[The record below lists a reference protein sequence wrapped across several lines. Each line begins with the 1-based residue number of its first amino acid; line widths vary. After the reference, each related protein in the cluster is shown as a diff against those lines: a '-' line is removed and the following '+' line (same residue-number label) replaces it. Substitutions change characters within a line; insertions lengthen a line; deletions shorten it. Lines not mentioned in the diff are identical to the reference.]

1 MNRRYIDPLLSR
13 ADSHLAVCLLP
24 LCSVVSAG
32 PKLSGIHARHVLG
45 QTFLRWKEDGLTPDM
60 RAAVFV
66 HSEAITA
73 DNIGKARLLSP
84 DLMPGSSCDFYDLQG
99 KNYARY
105 KPLPEGALGAV
116 VPWGE
121 KSDAETEHVIP
132 GRVEPYHGLYVRTAD
147 KPGKAS
153 YAVIVR
159 DLDDKD
165 LTGLEVG
172 ESSLAEPVEE
182 KPEDSF
188 RPILTIGRP
197 FKPGTGAKRTHL
209 NVIFGG
215 DGPTRASAK
224 LTKKAVPLQHYVF
237 YGNAGQGWREGLPC
251 HFTVEE
257 VHGDAPLF
265 YKLRFDESEFSFMG
279 AHRGNCFFGVNSNIV
294 RPEKMAEGTVAPH
307 SHRVV
312 LAVLPWVKANY
323 PVDPDLVWLSASS
336 IQGNGGFM
344 FLLRHPESF
353 CAADVTTVAPDMKLM
368 LPFKQ
373 SAAVLWGPVDTVKT
387 SEGLTV
393 SETVYVTDYLQKHYA
408 LLPPI
413 RLANGRKDG
422 WRPWQMCPPF
432 YKALLEQGQPCWV
445 FWDNRGHG
453 NGSRRKRFAEV
464 FGQNLWETF
473 PRNRAF
479 LGFTNGTANDN
490 PGNGDRADGDLE
502 GTLNSFY
509 RWDKVADTEEKFSAE
524 YWSERDGKTDG
535 GTVDVIAQRL
545 QHFPHGKDAKASYR
559 ILDGGKAVKEGNL
572 SADRFGRFWIKGA
585 PADKRYLV
593 ELSR

>member
-1 MNRRYIDPLLSR
+1 MNQRPKTLRLTRTVLRLS
-13 ADSHLAVCLLP
+13 VCLAA
-24 LCSVVSAG
+24 LCAAASAE
-32 PKLSGIHARHVLG
+32 PKLSGIQARHVRG
-45 QTFLRWKEDGLTPDM
+45 QTFLMWREVGLTAEM
-60 RAAVFV
+60 RVAVFV

-73 DNIGKARLLSP
+73 GNLEKARLLSP
-84 DLMPGSSCDFYDLQG
+84 DLMPGSSCDFYDLQD
-99 KNYARY
+99 KNHARY
-105 KPLPEGALGAV
+105 KPLPEGASGAV

-121 KSDAETEHVIP
+121 KFDAETGHVTP
-132 GRVEPYHGLYVRTAD
+132 GRIEPYHGLYVRTAD
-147 KPGKAS
+147 RAGKAS

-159 DLDDKD
+159 DLEDEN

-182 KPEDSF
+182 NPADSF

-197 FKPGTGAKRTHL
+197 FKPVSGVKRTHL

-215 DGPTRASAK
+215 DGPSPASAK
-224 LTKKAVPLQHYVF
+224 LTKKGIPLQHYVF
-237 YGNAGQGWREGLPC
+237 YGSSDQGWREGLPC

-279 AHRGNCFFGVNSNIV
+279 APRGNCFFGVNSNIV

-312 LAVLPWVKANY
+312 LTVLPWVKANY
-323 PVDPDLVWLSASS
+323 PIDPDLVWLSASS

-344 FLLRHPESF
+344 FLLRHPGPI
-353 CAADVTTVAPDMKLM
+353 CAADVATVAPDMKLM

-373 SAAVLWGPVDTVKT
+373 NAAVLWGPVDTVKT

-393 SETVYVTDYLQKHYA
+393 SETLYVTDYLKKHSA

-432 YKALLEQGQPCWV
+432 YKLLLEQGQPCWI
-445 FWDNRGHG
+445 FWNNRGHG
-453 NGSRRKRFAEV
+453 NRSRRKLFAEV

-479 LGFTNGTANDN
+479 LGFTNGTANDD
-490 PGNGDRADGDLE
+490 PGNGDREDGDLE

-509 RWDKVADTEEKFSAE
+509 RWGKVADTEEKFSAE
-524 YWSERDGKTDG
+524 YWYERDGKTDG

-545 QHFPHGKDAKASYR
+545 QHFPHGKDAKANYR

-593 ELSR
+593 ELTR